1 MSTQEDWVIVGRFG
15 RPHGIKGF
23 VSVYSF
29 TEPNDNILSYSDW
42 HVFLNSQWQAI
53 KLLSV
58 EVHNKAIVAQIE
70 GFPERESVQREAG
83 PSDRAWRGRRRRRF
97 HTESYA

>member
-53 KLLSV
+53 K
-58 EVHNKAIVAQIE
+58 
-70 GFPERESVQREAG
+70 
-83 PSDRAWRGRRRRRF
+83 
-97 HTESYA
+97 